1 MDPARDVRPGPLTGR
16 LRTAGT
22 GTAHHGVVPE
32 TDVVETL
39 RRWESSGAVWQVV
52 GRTTGSVTV
61 ALLTCDGGEEVQR
74 ISSADPAL
82 LAYVAGRETSDS

>member
-1 MDPARDVRPGPLTGR
+1 M
-16 LRTAGT
+16 
-22 GTAHHGVVPE
+22 VPE
-32 TDVVETL
+32 TDVIETL

-82 LAYVAGRETSDS
+82 LAYVADRETSDS